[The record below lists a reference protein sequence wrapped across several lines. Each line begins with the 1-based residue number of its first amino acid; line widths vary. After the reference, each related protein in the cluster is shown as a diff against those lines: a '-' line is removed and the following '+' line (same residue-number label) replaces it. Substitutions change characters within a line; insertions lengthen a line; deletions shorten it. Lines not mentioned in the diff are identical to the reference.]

1 MWGINRKRDG
11 STSGQRLKRKSFPA
25 STTKESNNKS
35 GVTKREAYGT
45 LSELYAKAVV
55 AQPGLSRCKDFRAA
69 IIRMSEAVKDT
80 KGTSGGGTVMRDE
93 FKYSGKS
100 YRIDLENLR
109 GINLVE

>member
-1 MWGINRKRDG
+1 M
-11 STSGQRLKRKSFPA
+11 QRKSFPA

-55 AQPGLSRCKDFRAA
+55 AQPWLSRCKDFRAA

-80 KGTSGGGTVMRDE
+80 KGTSGGGTVMRE
-93 FKYSGKS
+93 KFEYSGKE